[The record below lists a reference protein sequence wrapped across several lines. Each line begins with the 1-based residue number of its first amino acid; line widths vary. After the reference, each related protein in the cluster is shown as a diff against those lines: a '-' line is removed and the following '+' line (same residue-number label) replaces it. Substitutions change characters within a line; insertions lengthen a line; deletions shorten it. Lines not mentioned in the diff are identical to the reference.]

1 MSVGAGIVWSTLLIL
16 LAIGVWRVA
25 DNRKRKLLGRAVACL
40 MVMSGLMSL
49 ATDGWSKPK
58 KSRPQAPTELAGVR
72 LGMTPAEVTVALGK
86 PTTEEGPS
94 ESDAG
99 ETRRAAL
106 RYSYTIPNDNEYALE
121 IVFYTDANGLRA
133 DIVCELGG
141 YSSALGFNNGAREL
155 GVVRKLGRPDIT
167 SISADRRAKLIS
179 YPQWKVAYLVKRSK
193 VNGVCISGSG
203 VIKFT
208 EQARHRRPRR

>member
-1 MSVGAGIVWSTLLIL
+1 
-16 LAIGVWRVA
+16 
-25 DNRKRKLLGRAVACL
+25 
-40 MVMSGLMSL
+40 
-49 ATDGWSKPK
+49 
-58 KSRPQAPTELAGVR
+58 
-72 LGMTPAEVTVALGK
+72 MTPAEVTVALGR
-86 PTTEEGPS
+86 PTTEEGAS

-106 RYSYTIPNDNEYALE
+106 RYSYTIRNDNEYALE

-133 DIVCELGG
+133 DVVCELGG
-141 YSSALGFNNGAREL
+141 YSSALGFSNGAREW
-155 GVVRKLGRPDIT
+155 GVVRKLGRPDVT

-203 VIKFT
+203 TIKFT
-208 EQARHRRPRR
+208 EQARPRRPRR